1 MKQLKTMF
9 TLLGPA
15 RKAVIGG
22 VVLRL
27 VQSLALGISFGSA
40 MNLVAKIIEGTQI
53 GPEIA
58 ARTAIACAV
67 SLLVQL
73 IAGWAAARLSW
84 LASYR
89 AVANMRL
96 ELLRHLR
103 QIPVNALGNRSRGD
117 VAALLSTDL
126 QLVEDFLS
134 EGLPRLGQALGI
146 PLLVVVAVGI
156 NDPILAAAIALP
168 IFAMIPVMSWSS
180 KRLAALADRRQAAQ
194 ANAAARMIDLVT
206 AMPAL
211 RVYST
216 RERTEQW
223 YSRAVEEFR
232 SISVEMVHRLIV
244 PSTLAGLILTLGI
257 PLVAVTSG
265 WAVATSA
272 TSIALVGVVL
282 VVVLSVYQ
290 PVQGLLST
298 NESWQMAQAALRR
311 VQDVA
316 DIEQLPEPEQP
327 ARTPQ
332 HFDVELRAVDYAY
345 PVRDNEVSTQGTG
358 DSSVTEREPG
368 YLALRGVNFH
378 ARAGEMTAIVGPS
391 GSGKSTVLS
400 LISRFDDPSS
410 GSICIG
416 GVDLKDIAA
425 ADRSDLVTVVFQDVH
440 LFPGT
445 IADNIAAAKPGASR
459 SEIERAARTAC
470 AHEFI
475 SSLPD
480 GYDTVLGEDGAGLSG
495 GQRQRLSIARAAI
508 KDAPI
513 VLLDEATS
521 ALDSVNEAAVH
532 RGIQALCKGR
542 TTIVVAHKLATIS
555 AADCIVVL
563 DGGRVVESGTHTELL
578 ASRGVYSRLW
588 SKAAQLEDWA
598 L

>member
-1 MKQLKTMF
+1 MKTFMTMLR
-9 TLLGPA
+9 LLGPA
-15 RKAVIGG
+15 RNAVLGG
-22 VVLRL
+22 VIMRL
-27 VQSLALGISFGSA
+27 IQSLALGIAFGSA
-40 MNLVAKIIEGTQI
+40 MSLVAKIILGEKISLATV
-53 GPEIA
+53 EN
-58 ARTAIACAV
+58 TALACAI
-67 SLLVQL
+67 SLLIQL
-73 IAGWAAARLSW
+73 VAGWAAARLSW

-89 AVANMRL
+89 AVAHMRL
-96 ELLRHLR
+96 ALLQHLR
-103 QIPVNALGNRSRGD
+103 QIPVNALGRRSRGD
-117 VAALLSTDL
+117 IAALLSTDL
-126 QLVEDFLS
+126 QLIEEFLS
-134 EGLPRLGQALGI
+134 EGIPRLGQALGI
-146 PLLVVVAVGI
+146 PLLVIVAVGM
-156 NDPILAAAIALP
+156 NDLILAGAIALP
-168 IFAMIPVMSWSS
+168 IFAMVPVMKWSS
-180 KRLAALADRRQAAQ
+180 KRLSALADRRQAAQ
-194 ANAAARMIDLVT
+194 ANASARMIDLVT

-223 YSRAVEEFR
+223 YHKAVAEFR
-232 SISVEMVHRLIV
+232 AISVEMVHRLIV
-244 PSTLAGLILTLGI
+244 PSSMAGVILMMGI
-257 PLVAVTSG
+257 PLVAMTSSLTLIDT
-265 WAVATSA
+265 AASA
-272 TSIALVGVVL
+272 ALVAVVL

-311 VQDVA
+311 VQDVT

-345 PVRDNEVSTQGTG
+345 PVRDNEVSAQGAG

-368 YLALRGVNFH
+368 RLALRGVSLH

-400 LISRFDDPSS
+400 LISRFDDPTD
-410 GSICIG
+410 GSIRIG
-416 GVDLKDIAA
+416 GVDLKDLAA
-425 ADRSDLVTVVFQDVH
+425 ADRSELVTVVFQDVH

-445 IADNIAAAKPGASR
+445 IADNIAAAKPGSSR
-459 SEIERAARTAC
+459 SDIERAARIAC
-470 AHEFI
+470 ADEFI
-475 SSLPD
+475 SALPD

-513 VLLDEATS
+513 VLLDEATA
-521 ALDSVNEAAVH
+521 ALDPVNEAAVH

-555 AADCIVVL
+555 AADHIVVL
-563 DGGRVVESGTHTELL
+563 DGGQVAESGTHKELL
-578 ASRGVYSRLW
+578 VHEGVYSRLW
-588 SKAAQLEDWA
+588 AKTARLEDWA